1 MSNEIGNTG
10 RRGIKESIIELRREG
25 KTYNYIKDKLKCSK
39 STINYHCQNEDLIGM
54 GQKNQEVTI
63 KDSQDIFE
71 YTKKHTI
78 KQAMSKFGFG
88 RTTIIR
94 YMSRKGILLSDKQ
107 KKGIYDYT
115 KDHTRS
121 ETAKHFGVSFNTV
134 VKYRRKDYFKK

>member
-10 RRGIKESIIELRREG
+10 RRGIKESILELRREG
-25 KTYNYIKDKLKCSK
+25 KTYNYIKDVLKCSK
-39 STINYHCQNEDLIGM
+39 STINYHCKNEDLLDA
-54 GQKNQEVTI
+54 GQKNQEVTD
-63 KDSQDIFE
+63 KDISDVFE
-71 YTKKHTI
+71 YTKNHTI

-94 YMSRKGILLSDKQ
+94 YMSRKGILLSDKT

-115 KDHTRS
+115 KDHTRG

-134 VKYRRKDYFKK
+134 VKYRRKDYYTK